1 MPPMTMRTRSQDDCW
16 DRRTLA
22 VALGAAAIVVAAAFL
37 GKRFPIRSPVRIT
50 LALVEGAATAFVI
63 LMPWRMMRHLDELQ
77 QRVQLEALAAAF
89 LIVGVGTAVYGF
101 LESAGLPRFDWGTWL
116 WPLMVFVWGAAQ
128 IVARRRYR

>member
-1 MPPMTMRTRSQDDCW
+1 MTTRDRDNGCW
-16 DRRTLA
+16 DPRYFA
-22 VALGAAAIVVAAAFL
+22 IALGAALVVIVAAL
-37 GKRFPIRSPVRIT
+37 LSKRFPVGSSARIA

-63 LMPWRMMRHLDELQ
+63 LMPWRMMRRLDELQ

-89 LIVGVGTAVYGF
+89 FIVGVGAAVYGF
-101 LESAGLPRFDWGTWL
+101 LEGAGLPKFDWGAWL